1 MIAVDG
7 LTVEFGGTTLFKD
20 ISFQIN
26 EKDRIALMGKNG
38 AGKSTLL
45 KIIAG
50 VRNATTNSWNRR
62 RWKIFR
68 NWRRSNNPYS
78 IVFLSKNISSIKQKV
93 LMFQTN
99 ETSVLYFFLSIRKN
113 HSRKILFG
121 KTSFRNYQSSRR
133 WFLGMNSL
141 SPCFTPNASYHAS
154 M

>member
-1 MIAVDG
+1 MITVDG

-50 VRNATTNSWNRR
+50 VRNATTNSWNLR

-68 NWRRSNNPYS
+68 NWRRSNNSYS

-99 ETSVLYFFLSIRKN
+99 GNSGLYFSIYSEKPFPKNSIRKN
-113 HSRKILFG
+113 
-121 KTSFRNYQSSRR
+121 
-133 WFLGMNSL
+133 FLPDITKAPGAGS
-141 SPCFTPNASYHAS
+141 
-154 M
+154 